1 MSRGREGAVPVA
13 TWKILID
20 SGQIMEN
27 ILFWASLVQ
36 AQSVGVINNPKKER
50 ERENHKVNKKTEK
63 IY

>member
-1 MSRGREGAVPVA
+1 
-13 TWKILID
+13 
-20 SGQIMEN
+20 MEN

-50 ERENHKVNKKTEK
+50 DRENHKVNKKTEK

>member
-1 MSRGREGAVPVA
+1 MPVA

-36 AQSVGVINNPKKER
+36 AQSVGVINNPKKR
-50 ERENHKVNKKTEK
+50 ERENYKVNKKTEK
-63 IY
+63 